1 MKSETAPALS
11 GDGLLSPRDL
21 AQQAQVSVTVVRRL
35 IWAGALP
42 AVRVGRLVRVR
53 LADWQAYLEA
63 HRVRGRGEWGAV
75 ATANNNLAAGRP
87 AARQ

>member
-11 GDGLLSPRDL
+11 GAALLSPRDL
-21 AQQAQVSVTVVRRL
+21 AQHAQVSVTVVRRL
-35 IWAGALP
+35 IWAGKLP

-63 HRVRGRGEWGAV
+63 HRVRGRGEPGAV
-75 ATANNNLAAGRP
+75 PTANDDLAAARF
-87 AARQ
+87 AAGQ